1 MDQNFNLPN
10 NLPMQEVL
18 RMASTPAGQQLIA
31 LLRQQGGNE
40 FKKAMENASSGNYA
54 QAKQAIES
62 LLSDSKAQQLLKE
75 LGGHHLE
82 RNG

>member
-18 RMASTPAGQQLIA
+18 RMATTPAGQQLIA
-31 LLRQQGGNE
+31 HLRQQGGND
-40 FKKAMENASSGNYA
+40 FKKAMENAASGNYM

-62 LLSDSKAQQLLKE
+62 LLADPKAQELLKE
-75 LGGHHLE
+75 LGG
-82 RNG
+82 